1 MKQLNLPIFKNF
13 TTVEE
18 ALERKAEVDAYMP
31 ELLSIDLD
39 VWNSVKILHDT
50 PEVWRLWLQLGE
62 IRLNLHYILNCN
74 DPFMHFHPSPSLV
87 ECVEGGYLH
96 KTAACNHPE
105 PNIILAKARLGAIE
119 EFAASLRPTTTIV
132 VPGTIYI
139 QTDIR
144 LCHSVHVLPHVH
156 HNSSV
161 MLTGLPYYENASRL
175 LSRKP
180 PVANPAL
187 EWHEKATVINPIR
200 KRWGLQPELPY

>member
-18 ALERKAEVDAYMP
+18 AIERGAEVYDCMP
-31 ELLSIDLD
+31 ELLSLDLD
-39 VWNSVKILHDT
+39 VWNSVKVLHDT

-74 DPFMHFHPSPSLV
+74 DPFMHFHPWPSIV
-87 ECVEGGYLH
+87 ECVAGGYLH
-96 KTAACNHPE
+96 TTAACNGE
-105 PNIILAKARLGAIE
+105 LSSVIKAAEEGRIE
-119 EFAASLRPTTTIV
+119 AFAEKLTKTTASV
-132 VPGTIYI
+132 VPGSFYVM
-139 QTDIR
+139 TDPR
-144 LCHSVHVLPHVH
+144 QAHSVHVLPGVGA
-156 HNSSV
+156 NSSV

-187 EWHEKATVINPIR
+187 EWYEKATVINPIR